1 VTGPGAPETG
11 LVSVYDADEASVI
24 LRCKASWLKA
34 KARERKI
41 PFTMIG
47 GAYRWTDAH
56 LAEIIRLGEVVP
68 AVPAQR
74 SRRSAG
80 PAGPQVPLLQA
91 RPPRRA
97 RSPDTATAGP
107 APPVPAATP
116 TAASAPLRHEDTKAI
131 HEHTSGRTI

>member
-1 VTGPGAPETG
+1 MTGAAAPETG

-24 LRCKASWLKA
+24 LHCKASWLKA

-56 LAEIIRLGEVVP
+56 LAEIVRLGEVAP

-74 SRRSAG
+74 SRRPAD
-80 PAGPQVPLLQA
+80 PAGPQAPLLQA

-97 RSPDTATAGP
+97 RTPDTATAGP
-107 APPVPAATP
+107 APPDPAATTR
-116 TAASAPLRHEDTKAI
+116 TASVSQPNEDTKAT

>member
-24 LRCKASWLKA
+24 LRCKPSWLKA

-47 GAYRWTDAH
+47 GGYRWTDAH
-56 LAEIIRLGEVVP
+56 LAEIIRLGEVMP

-74 SRRSAG
+74 SRRSAD
-80 PAGPQVPLLQA
+80 PACPQVPLLQA

-107 APPVPAATP
+107 APPDPAANTR
-116 TAASAPLRHEDTKAI
+116 TASAPSPHEDTKAI
-131 HEHTSGRTI
+131 DEHTSGHTI

>member
-1 VTGPGAPETG
+1 MTTTAAPETG
-11 LVSVYDADEASVI
+11 LVGVYDADAASVI

-56 LAEIIRLGEVVP
+56 LAEIVRLGEVAP

-74 SRRSAG
+74 SRHPAD

-97 RSPDTATAGP
+97 RSPGTAAAGP
-107 APPVPAATP
+107 APSGPAAATVALSP
-116 TAASAPLRHEDTKAI
+116 PRHEDQA
-131 HEHTSGRTI
+131 HDEHNPGNAG